1 MPAALHDIYRLLFC
15 KYDITTSIHSL
26 TLSTHLFDH
35 NRYNLLYVY
44 CHELAPSTISLTG
57 DRAQG
62 DDSKQYAY
70 STKTVLITIFTGD
83 IQTR

>member
-35 NRYNLLYVY
+35 NSYNTLFVY
-44 CHELAPSTISLTG
+44 CRELAPCIVSLTG

-62 DDSKQYAY
+62 DDSKQYTY
-70 STKTVLITIFTGD
+70 STKTVLITIFTRD
-83 IQTR
+83 I

>member
-1 MPAALHDIYRLLFC
+1 MPAELHDIYRLLFC

-35 NRYNLLYVY
+35 NRYNRYNSLFVY
-44 CHELAPSTISLTG
+44 CRELAPGTVSLTG

-70 STKTVLITIFTGD
+70 STKTVLITIFT
-83 IQTR
+83 